1 MKVRTI
7 DRTAQAILLIVA
19 VAILMLVQGCK
30 DPKVRPGAS
39 FDGSV
44 HWALQIA
51 QPEITAF
58 AADAQIYQVL
68 AAMVWKDGRLPEN
81 TGSWSFVS
89 WSPGLKKICQVTVS
103 YDGGARKSI
112 RESVDPPNSGSGGV
126 IPAGWVNSTTAFA
139 AIPSGEIA
147 ESFAQLVAFNFTSY
161 PQSPNTALWAIN
173 FAGGNNPLVRWDGH
187 YVGTQAD

>member
-7 DRTAQAILLIVA
+7 DKTAQAILLIAA
-19 VAILMLVQGCK
+19 VAILMLVQGCE

-51 QPEITAF
+51 QPEITTF
-58 AADAQIYQVL
+58 EADAQIYQVL
-68 AAMVWKDGRLPEN
+68 AATVWKDGRLPEN
-81 TGSWSFVS
+81 TGNWSFVS
-89 WSPGLKKICQVTVS
+89 WSPGLKKICQITVS
-103 YDGGARKSI
+103 YDGGTRKSI

-139 AIPSGEIA
+139 AIPSQEIA
-147 ESFAQLVAFNFTSY
+147 KSFAQLVVFNFTSY
-161 PQSPNTALWAIN
+161 PQEPNTALWAIN

-187 YVGTQAD
+187 YVGTQFD